1 MEETIRWLNILKDI
15 TIIQTLLSK
24 FELTPENKVN
34 LWRNILTLL
43 NSEQSP
49 IIIDDK
55 NGSESE
61 DPIEVLLTYITQNC
75 DIIDEIEDEEL
86 LYSKIYEA
94 IQDLIN
100 EQSENT
106 FWNASVQ
113 ELIQYFINQIDS
125 GETTNDKI
133 ILPIG
138 EDWET
143 NDKSIKISTLKYL
156 LDAGFNFPK
165 DSRGTN
171 TWVSPWYNIDGRT
184 YDKVRKCDEINNIL
198 IDDNKL
204 QYTKDDT
211 GNFTIYTNWLRL
223 LMPQYGRRTEV
234 EDLNRNFWVIAQTIA
249 AISNYLFNE
258 DNPILKTLNGMLREI
273 TEIWE
278 NILYLWTNFVAI
290 TQNNLINNT
299 QIIHI
304 PLPPRSNEEGRKY
317 DKFDKSDID
326 ENENIFCS
334 ANIDNEG
341 NISIQTVEDFHNKII
356 NRLSLLTEIYSGK
369 NLCVLPYIRLNNYK
383 HNYYEIEYYPAIYF
397 YSASKKQW
405 KYKILTSGIEG
416 RLDMAFSIKYNSPS
430 MSGVKFSSKICGT
443 NQNYK
448 SKIAY
453 VHSYDDEIITSET
466 LYLYGAVRIVPEIEL
481 GLDNEGFPCLKSFKF
496 SIIDAGYN
504 LINGNIMDKL
514 IFTCVAENIEQ
525 ESDYLE
531 LVLQDVI
538 YNNEESDNIVQF
550 KNYNSNFSGYYLGEV
565 ISSRK
570 KIEFNS

>member
-1 MEETIRWLNILKDI
+1 M
-15 TIIQTLLSK
+15 
-24 FELTPENKVN
+24 
-34 LWRNILTLL
+34 
-43 NSEQSP
+43 
-49 IIIDDK
+49 
-55 NGSESE
+55 
-61 DPIEVLLTYITQNC
+61 
-75 DIIDEIEDEEL
+75 
-86 LYSKIYEA
+86 
-94 IQDLIN
+94 
-100 EQSENT
+100 
-106 FWNASVQ
+106 
-113 ELIQYFINQIDS
+113 
-125 GETTNDKI
+125 
-133 ILPIG
+133 
-138 EDWET
+138 
-143 NDKSIKISTLKYL
+143 
-156 LDAGFNFPK
+156 
-165 DSRGTN
+165 
-171 TWVSPWYNIDGRT
+171 
-184 YDKVRKCDEINNIL
+184 
-198 IDDNKL
+198 DDNKL

-223 LMPQYGRRTEV
+223 LMPQYGRKTEV

-249 AISNYLFNE
+249 AISNYLFNG

-278 NILYLWTNFVAI
+278 NILYLWTNFAAI
-290 TQNNLINNT
+290 TQNNLIDNT

-304 PLPPRSNEEGRKY
+304 PLPPRNNEEGRKY

-356 NRLSLLTEIYSGK
+356 NRLSLLIEIYSGK

-405 KYKILTSGIEG
+405 KYKIFTSSIEG

-466 LYLYGAVRIVPEIEL
+466 LYLYGVVRIIPEIEL
-481 GLDNEGFPCLKSFKF
+481 GLDDEGFPCLKSFKF
-496 SIIDAGYN
+496 NIIDAGYN
-504 LINGNIMDKL
+504 LINGNIMNKL

-525 ESDYLE
+525 GSDYLE

-538 YNNEESDNIVQF
+538 YNNEESDNTVQF